1 MMFLGLNRHQMED
14 NVVRIQPV
22 YSTWKMVEN
31 FLLYQ
36 YWNEIYINIL
46 GNILMFIPYGFIG
59 WLFPKHNDL
68 KTLLIYFLSFL
79 IVIEALQYFTR
90 LGVFDIDD
98 IILNTFGVII
108 GFYFKQIF
116 DNFFER
122 KLIEV

>member
-59 WLFPKHNDL
+59 WLFPKYNDL

-98 IILNTFGVII
+98 IILNTFGVVI

-116 DNFFER
+116 DNFFEK
-122 KLIEV
+122 KLIEA

>member
-1 MMFLGLNRHQMED
+1 MFLGLNRHQMED
-14 NVVRIQPV
+14 NIVRIQPV

-59 WLFPKHNDL
+59 WLFPKYNGL

-90 LGVFDIDD
+90 LGIFDIDD
-98 IILNTFGVII
+98 IILNTFGVVI

-116 DNFFER
+116 DNFFE
-122 KLIEV
+122 KN

>member
-1 MMFLGLNRHQMED
+1 MFLGLNRHQMED
-14 NVVRIQPV
+14 NIVRIQPV

-59 WLFPKHNDL
+59 WLFPKYNDL

-98 IILNTFGVII
+98 IILNTFGVVI
-108 GFYFKQIF
+108 GFSFKQIF

-122 KLIEV
+122 KLIEA